1 MNLEHLCQTI
11 KKNYHLLK
19 DEKKALLFLRYQFEL
34 LAWKRQKLKLGAIV
48 FEIKKIVIAGI
59 TLHEDIEIR
68 YIRQDT
74 TRDDELKIENRL
86 KALGWKWDFKN
97 VGAFII
103 VLIFAITFIYAQLYI
118 WYCENLATLA
128 YRDPIID
135 ELIKFS
141 FKTTL
146 LSNIL
151 QTYKYLIYLNEIF
164 SDSLSKF
171 CIEFNIIL

>member
-1 MNLEHLCQTI
+1 MNLEHLCKSI
-11 KKNYHLLK
+11 KENYYRLK

-86 KALGWKWDFKN
+86 KALG
-97 VGAFII
+97 
-103 VLIFAITFIYAQLYI
+103 
-118 WYCENLATLA
+118 
-128 YRDPIID
+128 
-135 ELIKFS
+135 
-141 FKTTL
+141 
-146 LSNIL
+146 
-151 QTYKYLIYLNEIF
+151 
-164 SDSLSKF
+164 
-171 CIEFNIIL
+171 